1 MPDEV
6 VVNQGSNFEE
16 LVMIQDGYVNLLLR
30 LDKNDDRSIQ
40 EFFILPT
47 FSYFGDYQIL
57 LDLKSQ
63 ITYKAG

>member
-30 LDKNDDRSIQ
+30 LDKNDDRSTQ

>member
-30 LDKNDDRSIQ
+30 LDKNDDRSI
-40 EFFILPT
+40 
-47 FSYFGDYQIL
+47 
-57 LDLKSQ
+57 
-63 ITYKAG
+63 